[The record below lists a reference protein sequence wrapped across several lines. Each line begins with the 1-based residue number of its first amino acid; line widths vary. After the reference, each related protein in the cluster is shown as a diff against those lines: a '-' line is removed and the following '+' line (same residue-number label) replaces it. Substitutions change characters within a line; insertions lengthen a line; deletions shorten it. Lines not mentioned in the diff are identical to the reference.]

1 MYTVFFQIFP
11 YAQKG
16 NPAGLPFRFYAAWR
30 YLHVYVY
37 LFKELMLF
45 VLEQVG
51 QMMVEPAYIA
61 GTGPDTVHKEQCPL
75 RIILSRKCPVHGFH
89 RLLRYAA
96 AV

>member
-1 MYTVFFQIFP
+1 
-11 YAQKG
+11 
-16 NPAGLPFRFYAAWR
+16 
-30 YLHVYVY
+30 
-37 LFKELMLF
+37 MLF

-61 GTGPDTVHKEQCPL
+61 GTGPDTVHKEQRPL
-75 RIILSRKCPVHGFH
+75 RIILSGKCPVHGFH

>member
-1 MYTVFFQIFP
+1 
-11 YAQKG
+11 
-16 NPAGLPFRFYAAWR
+16 
-30 YLHVYVY
+30 
-37 LFKELMLF
+37 MLF

-61 GTGPDTVHKEQCPL
+61 GTGPDTVHKEQRPL
-75 RIILSRKCPVHGFH
+75 RIILSGKGPVHGFH